1 MSRGKIMV
9 TWSGVA
15 NVAAW
20 VVFAPIGYM
29 FAILNLTMFAQ
40 MLFSQAEDWPEN
52 TWEWFGQCVIAG
64 FALLMIPFFLSFGHG
79 FLHRLFSFR
88 FPFAEGFFSFT
99 NVATFLAALALSS
112 VVAVI
117 TRRKYEKEKVEYAF
131 LCWPLLIALVAW
143 FNFGSAVFE

>member
-1 MSRGKIMV
+1 MV

-20 VVFAPIGYM
+20 VVFALIGYM
-29 FAILNLTMFAQ
+29 FAILNMTMFSQ
-40 MLFSQAEDWPEN
+40 ILFSQAEDWPEN

-64 FALLMIPFFLSFGHG
+64 FALLMLPFFLSFGHG

-99 NVATFLAALALSS
+99 NVATYLAILALSS
-112 VVAVI
+112 AVAVI
-117 TRRKYEKEKVEYAF
+117 ARKRYEKDGTEYYLF
-131 LCWPLLIALVAW
+131 YWPLLITSVLW
-143 FNFGSAVFE
+143 FNFGSVVFE